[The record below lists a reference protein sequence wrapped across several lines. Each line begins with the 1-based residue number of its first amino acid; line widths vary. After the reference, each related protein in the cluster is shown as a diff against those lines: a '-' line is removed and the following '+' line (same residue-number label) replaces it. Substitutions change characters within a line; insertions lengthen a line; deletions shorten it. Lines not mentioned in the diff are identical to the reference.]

1 MKKTRYTQLAYA
13 FIPAA
18 VSIYSCG
25 SFSSARAADVW
36 CGTAPICD
44 GGCREGETQVKTD
57 VRGNGA
63 KCWSGHKALCTSN
76 KFADP
81 CTGGP
86 IWDIFFVGFYDDGSE
101 EPDPDLGQSEEELTA
116 SNAGLCQPG
125 YVWRVINP
133 NDRVCVPPDVRAQAQ
148 ADNAEAHNRVSPGG
162 GDTCRS
168 GFVWRAAFN
177 GDNVCVTPATRTQT
191 AEDNAKAGERVVS
204 ALPPISETWPTLSDG
219 DCQLQNA
226 KLVYHPQGYAEFT
239 AQVRTNHAGSGGDLW
254 LATLTAADAAGH
266 ELFAVP
272 KFSSKSLK
280 QNGHWYGW
288 KVAFTF
294 DPSKFNQIKK
304 TNMKSHC

>member
-36 CGTAPICD
+36 CGTAPIWMEVAA
-44 GGCREGETQVKTD
+44 REK
-57 VRGNGA
+57 
-63 KCWSGHKALCTSN
+63 HKSRPTFVAM
-76 KFADP
+76 
-81 CTGGP
+81 GP
-86 IWDIFFVGFYDDGSE
+86 
-101 EPDPDLGQSEEELTA
+101 
-116 SNAGLCQPG
+116 NAGRATKRYVHRTNLPIRARAARSGTSSLLGSTTTVPKNQTRPRPVGRRVDGVERWLVSAGICLARDQPE
-125 YVWRVINP
+125 RS
-133 NDRVCVPPDVRAQAQ
+133 RLRPPDVRAQAQ

-204 ALPPISETWPTLSDG
+204 ALSPISETWPTLSDG

-239 AQVRTNHAGSGGDLW
+239 AQVRTNHAGSGG
-254 LATLTAADAAGH
+254 
-266 ELFAVP
+266 F
-272 KFSSKSLK
+272 
-280 QNGHWYGW
+280 
-288 KVAFTF
+288 VA
-294 DPSKFNQIKK
+294 
-304 TNMKSHC
+304 SHVDGRGRCGTRIVRGAEI

>member
-86 IWDIFFVGFYDDGSE
+86 IWDIFCWVLRRRFRRTRPRPRPVGRRVDGVERS
-101 EPDPDLGQSEEELTA
+101 LVS
-116 SNAGLCQPG
+116 AGICLARDQPE
-125 YVWRVINP
+125 RS
-133 NDRVCVPPDVRAQAQ
+133 RLRPPDVRAQAQ

-177 GDNVCVTPATRTQT
+177 GDNVCYSRDP
-191 AEDNAKAGERVVS
+191 N
-204 ALPPISETWPTLSDG
+204 
-219 DCQLQNA
+219 
-226 KLVYHPQGYAEFT
+226 
-239 AQVRTNHAGSGGDLW
+239 TNR
-254 LATLTAADAAGH
+254 
-266 ELFAVP
+266 
-272 KFSSKSLK
+272 
-280 QNGHWYGW
+280 
-288 KVAFTF
+288 
-294 DPSKFNQIKK
+294 
-304 TNMKSHC
+304 